1 MKHNVNIRTAVS
13 VAVLSA
19 FVAGA
24 QAQQKMVPLD
34 LQLPKPQFQ
43 GTPVPIK
50 LPNLEKIT
58 GQKRPPFM
66 VPEGTVNLSLKKT
79 VTASD
84 QFPVIGELA
93 MVTDGSKEGVEGSFV
108 ELGPGLQW
116 VQVDLGQKCEIAAIV
131 MWLFHAQPRAY
142 HDVIVQVSDDKDFIT
157 DVKTIFNN
165 DHDNSAGMGIGKD
178 FAYIE
183 IYEGKL
189 IDAKGVKGRF
199 IRVFTK
205 GNTANEMNHFT
216 EVEVWGK
223 PAK

>member
-1 MKHNVNIRTAVS
+1 
-13 VAVLSA
+13 
-19 FVAGA
+19 
-24 QAQQKMVPLD
+24 
-34 LQLPKPQFQ
+34 
-43 GTPVPIK
+43 
-50 LPNLEKIT
+50 
-58 GQKRPPFM
+58 
-66 VPEGTVNLSLKKT
+66 
-79 VTASD
+79 
-84 QFPVIGELA
+84 
-93 MVTDGSKEGVEGSFV
+93 V